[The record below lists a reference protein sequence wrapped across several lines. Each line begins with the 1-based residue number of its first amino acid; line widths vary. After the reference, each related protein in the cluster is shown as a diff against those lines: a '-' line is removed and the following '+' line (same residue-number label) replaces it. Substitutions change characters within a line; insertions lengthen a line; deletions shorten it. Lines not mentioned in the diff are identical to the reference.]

1 MILLIFRNLKR
12 PKVIKGQIE
21 RQVRKEGRLKALPE
35 SGLPMKSLSSYSFYS
50 HSNISGEALSKT
62 ISYRDPEIALDICNR
77 DFIVSPKD
85 AEAPLL
91 SSIQLKS

>member
-1 MILLIFRNLKR
+1 MITFEQTPFAEVKLF
-12 PKVIKGQIE
+12 QID
-21 RQVRKEGRLKALPE
+21 QVFDP
-35 SGLPMKSLSSYSFYS
+35 
-50 HSNISGEALSKT
+50 ALSKT
-62 ISYRDPEIALDICNR
+62 IFYRDPEIALDIRDR